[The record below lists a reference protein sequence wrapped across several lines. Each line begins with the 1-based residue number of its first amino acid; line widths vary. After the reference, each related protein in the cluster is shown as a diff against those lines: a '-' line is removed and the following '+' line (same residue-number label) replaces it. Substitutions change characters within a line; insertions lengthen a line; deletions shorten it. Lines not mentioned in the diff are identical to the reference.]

1 MTLHCHEKFHN
12 NKILEIY
19 PSHSVVPIN
28 LTLIFEV
35 ILARKLSRYQLII
48 NDNLAINSNYH
59 SNNQSNLQIPVVL
72 SRTLLL
78 TARLALKLK
87 VFIK

>member
-28 LTLIFEV
+28 LTLS
-35 ILARKLSRYQLII
+35 LSYL
-48 NDNLAINSNYH
+48 NYFPEAI
-59 SNNQSNLQIPVVL
+59 
-72 SRTLLL
+72 
-78 TARLALKLK
+78 
-87 VFIK
+87 